1 MVSKHRGLVGAQ
13 APEGPSPS
21 AHTTQLGVDSSTT
34 QYTPHRLTPSTT
46 VHAPSLARSRQQDAT
61 PSLSSI
67 TLSLPSLFSRSCH
80 LVGGDS
86 SWLAFPLSSDLCS
99 SSPLEGHCC
108 SPRRLPPSR
117 SAPRRRTPPL
127 ARAAQRTVS
136 PPGALLLASPPAAI
150 AAGASSSSVSPC
162 AAGRIELDPSTSS
175 TRRKFSSRPRRR

>member
-1 MVSKHRGLVGAQ
+1 MVSKHRGVVGAQ

-21 AHTTQLGVDSSTT
+21 AHTTQLGVDPSTT
-34 QYTPHRLTPSTT
+34 QYTPHRLTPPTT
-46 VHAPSLARSRQQDAT
+46 LHAPSLARSRQQDAT

-127 ARAAQRTVS
+127 AR
-136 PPGALLLASPPAAI
+136 GARGPSRLLGRCVCVCVCDSLTH
-150 AAGASSSSVSPC
+150 G
-162 AAGRIELDPSTSS
+162 AGRGRVARDTPVSLVP
-175 TRRKFSSRPRRR
+175 FLWA